1 MGSLEIKT
9 HHLTMQ
15 IISLTTIFFSTLLSS
30 SLCGH
35 HRRYYKHHQKTK
47 SAPQQSIPEIVSTNS
62 DFSTLLAAVSAAGL
76 VEALSAEGPFTAFAP
91 TNKAFT
97 KIPSDTLTSLLGVK
111 DALSAVLARHVI
123 AGSKILSGDIPQGVT
138 KVQTLGGE
146 EVEVIRSGS
155 SVSIKSAAGS
165 ARVIKADVGA
175 TNGVIHV
182 VDTVF

>member
-1 MGSLEIKT
+1 MG
-9 HHLTMQ
+9 MQ
-15 IISLTTIFFSTLLSS
+15 IISLTTIFFSTFLSS

-76 VEALSAEGPFTAFAP
+76 EALSAEGPFTVFAP
-91 TNKAFT
+91 TNNAFA
-97 KIPSDTLTSLLGVK
+97 KIPSATLTSLLGDK
-111 DALSAVLARHVI
+111 DALTAVLARHVI

-146 EVEVIRSGS
+146 EVEVIRRGS

>member
-1 MGSLEIKT
+1 MGLLYFQSLEIKT
-9 HHLTMQ
+9 HQSTMQ
-15 IISLTTIFFSTLLSS
+15 IISLTTIFCSTLISS
-30 SLCGH
+30 SLCGSH
-35 HRRYYKHHQKTK
+35 GYYKHQQQLQ
-47 SAPQQSIPEIVSTNS
+47 SAPQSIPEIVSTCS
-62 DFSTLLAAVSAAGL
+62 TFSTLLAALSAAG
-76 VEALSAEGPFTAFAP
+76 PFTVFAPDNNAFA
-91 TNKAFT
+91 
-97 KIPSDTLTSLLGVK
+97 KIPSDTLTSLLGDK
-111 DALSAVLARHVI
+111 DALTAVLARHVI

-146 EVEVIRSGS
+146 EVEVLRRGS

>member
-1 MGSLEIKT
+1 
-9 HHLTMQ
+9 MQ
-15 IISLTTIFFSTLLSS
+15 IISLPTIVFSTFLTS

-35 HRRYYKHHQKTK
+35 RNYSKNQPRQKST
-47 SAPQQSIPEIVSTNS
+47 PQSIPEIVSTFS

-76 VEALSAEGPFTAFAP
+76 VEALSAEGPFTVFAP
-91 TNKAFT
+91 TNNAFA
-97 KIPSDTLTSLLGVK
+97 KIPSDTLTSLLGDK
-111 DALSAVLARHVI
+111 DALTAVLARHVI

-146 EVEVIRSGS
+146 EVEVLRKWS